1 MNIVILTNSM
11 SSGGAERV
19 TANLAN
25 EWAKC
30 GWQVTVITLAP
41 KSMDFYELSSDIS
54 RIALDLSGE
63 SSSILK
69 AILSNLHRVI
79 AIRRELRRL
88 SPDIVLAVM
97 TTSSVL
103 AILAG
108 IRLGIPV
115 IATEHNYPPMKPANL
130 FWDRIRKWTY
140 PYAARV
146 VMLTSEG
153 LDWLNNKI
161 PRARGVVIPNPSSY
175 PLAISEPFLAPAAW
189 IASERRLLLAVGRL
203 DEQKGFDYLLMAFS
217 ELVAAHQDWDL
228 VVLGEGLLR
237 EALELQ
243 MQTHALETR
252 VHLPGRVGNV
262 SDWYQRADLYVMS
275 SRYEGFP
282 MTLVEVMAHGCAAVS
297 YDCDTG
303 PRDIIRHGVDGLLV
317 SPVGDVPALASALDQ
332 LMRNDE
338 ARERMGQRAIEIR
351 ERYSPESILT
361 MWNKLFNEEVSSQ
374 VIKC

>member
-1 MNIVILTNSM
+1 MNIVILIDSM

-25 EWAKC
+25 EWDKC

-63 SSSILK
+63 SSGTLK
-69 AILSNLHRVI
+69 AILSNLRRVI

-88 SPDIVLAVM
+88 SPDIVLAAM

-108 IRLGIPV
+108 MRLGIPV
-115 IATEHNYPPMKPANL
+115 IATEHNYPPMIPINL
-130 FWDRIRKWTY
+130 FWDRMRKWIY

-146 VMLTSEG
+146 VMLTNEG
-153 LDWLNNKI
+153 LSWLNDKI
-161 PRARGVVIPNPSSY
+161 PRAHGVVIPNPSCY
-175 PLAISEPFLAPAAW
+175 PLAVSEPSLSPAAW
-189 IASERRLLLAVGRL
+189 ITPERRLLLAVGRM
-203 DEQKGFDYLLMAFS
+203 DENKGFDYLLTAFA
-217 ELVAAHQDWDL
+217 ELATVHRDWDL
-228 VVLGEGLLR
+228 VILGEGPLR
-237 EALELQ
+237 QSLASQVQVRGLEA
-243 MQTHALETR
+243 R

-262 SDWYQRADLYVMS
+262 RDWYQRADLYVMS
-275 SRYEGFP
+275 SLAEGFP
-282 MTLVEVMAHGCAAVS
+282 NTLVEAMTYGCAAVS
-297 YDCDTG
+297 SDCDTG

-317 SPVGDVPALASALDQ
+317 SPVGNAPALASALDQ
-332 LMRNDE
+332 LMRDDE
-338 ARERMGQRAIEIR
+338 KRERMGQRAIEIR
-351 ERYSPESILT
+351 ERYSPENILT
-361 MWNKLFNEEVSSQ
+361 MWNKLFNEKASNQ